1 MLSPAGIHLK
11 VPSFDPSNGWETT
24 NGAKTELCIQ
34 RTDYL
39 QTKPFTVHGDPEV
52 AEVDGVVGLDPLAAR
67 GGGGGVGAGDAHLL
81 GVAHVWHLVRY

>member
-1 MLSPAGIHLK
+1 MLSLAGIHLK

-52 AEVDGVVGLDPLAAR
+52 AEVDGVVGGDLVRLVVGDP
-67 GGGGGVGAGDAHLL
+67 HLL
-81 GVAHVWHLVRY
+81 DHVV